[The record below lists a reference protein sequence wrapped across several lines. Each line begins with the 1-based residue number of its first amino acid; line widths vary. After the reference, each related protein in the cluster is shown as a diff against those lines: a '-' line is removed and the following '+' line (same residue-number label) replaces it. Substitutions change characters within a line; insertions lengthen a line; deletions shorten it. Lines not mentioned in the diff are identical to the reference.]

1 MYRDSGR
8 ASWQAE
14 CSALCHHIRQA
25 LLQHPR
31 WIALMTRL
39 ARPPEIPLRE
49 RLITLMTSDG
59 VALEDALIAIWNL
72 IMLTIGFVGTELS
85 FRDTQGGSIIAQQF
99 ELLREVAGQP
109 SFAQRERLTHLA
121 LQNARPFD
129 MNAHFS
135 AAVATFIDGI
145 AAQRLPPVLS
155 SAG

>member
-1 MYRDSGR
+1 
-8 ASWQAE
+8 
-14 CSALCHHIRQA
+14 
-25 LLQHPR
+25 
-31 WIALMTRL
+31 MTRL